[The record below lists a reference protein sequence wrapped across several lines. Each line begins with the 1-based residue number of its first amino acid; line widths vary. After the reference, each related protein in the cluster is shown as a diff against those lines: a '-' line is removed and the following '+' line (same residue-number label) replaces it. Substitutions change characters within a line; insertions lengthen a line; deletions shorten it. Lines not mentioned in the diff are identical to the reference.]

1 MLPQSEPIRDVIHGV
16 IAESAFNAD
25 LDLSRTAIKA
35 NNRFKEL
42 NMDQTPFVSHLNDK
56 IVVYYHTDQWVFD
69 YETLKEMAGH
79 YEIACSI

>member
-16 IAESAFNAD
+16 IAESASMSN
-25 LDLSRTAIKA
+25 LDFTGIVVKA

-42 NMDQTPFVSHLNDK
+42 NMDRTPFVSHLNDK
-56 IVVYYHTDQWVFD
+56 IVVYYCTDEWTFD

-79 YEIACSI
+79 YENVCAI